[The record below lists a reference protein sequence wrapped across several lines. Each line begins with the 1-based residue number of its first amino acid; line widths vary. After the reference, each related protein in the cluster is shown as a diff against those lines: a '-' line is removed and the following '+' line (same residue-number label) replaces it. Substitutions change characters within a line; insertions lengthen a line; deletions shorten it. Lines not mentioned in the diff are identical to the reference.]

1 MDSKVQKNTQRRA
14 RPEKSESNLEERV
27 IFVNRCSKVVKGG
40 RRFSFSALVIVG
52 DRNGHAGYALGKAK
66 EVSEA
71 IRKGGELAR
80 RTMVTILRSERT
92 LPHDVIGRYAGARVL
107 LKPAS
112 PGTGVIAGGA
122 ARAFL
127 ELAGVRDVLAKSL
140 GGSSPLNVT
149 RATIDALSQLR
160 TWDSVCRM
168 RFGRAP
174 SVRKSGV
181 GEAVVPAGAAVAV
194 AEDQVV

>member
-174 SVRKSGV
+174 SVRKSGA

>member
-1 MDSKVQKNTQRRA
+1 MESKVQKNTQRKS
-14 RPEKSESNLEERV
+14 RPERSTSNLEERV

-52 DRNGHAGYALGKAK
+52 DREGHAGYALGKAK

-80 RTMVTILRSERT
+80 RTLVTVLRSGRT
-92 LPHDVIGRYAGARVL
+92 LPHDVVGTYAGARVL

-160 TWDSVCRM
+160 TWDTVCRT
-168 RFGRAP
+168 RFGHAP
-174 SVRKSGV
+174 ALKKIAGN
-181 GEAVVPAGAAVAV
+181 EAIAATDSQAVSEDVVV
-194 AEDQVV
+194 